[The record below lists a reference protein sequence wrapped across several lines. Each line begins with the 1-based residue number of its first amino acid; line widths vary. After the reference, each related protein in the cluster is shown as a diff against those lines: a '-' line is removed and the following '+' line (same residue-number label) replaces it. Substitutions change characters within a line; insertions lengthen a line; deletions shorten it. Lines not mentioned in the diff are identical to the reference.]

1 MDVHLDVLQLPLY
14 FRCLWRVSFIR
25 HIAQRYGGYKETQE
39 SSKWTDEFVKVFVE
53 YFDTQFWWFLWYSL
67 WWLILVR
74 MIMCVF
80 RNSRCSNRK
89 NGQII
94 FDSLQISKDG
104 FHSHC
109 KFYVHNGTT
118 ICHLDHFEHYL
129 SLCTFNE

>member
-53 YFDTQFWWFLWYSL
+53 YFDSQFQWFLWYSL
-67 WWLILVR
+67 WCLIMVIRIKLY
-74 MIMCVF
+74 IL
-80 RNSRCSNRK
+80 NSRFSTRK
-89 NGQII
+89 KSIDI
-94 FDSLQISKDG
+94 DALQISKDG